1 LGETDV
7 SMKATILLEPG
18 KIELQE
24 VEMPRAGPGEV
35 IVRVRSALTCG
46 TDLKAFRRGHPKIPM
61 PTRFGHEFSGDVWE
75 VGEGVEGFRV
85 GDQVMCVN
93 SAPCGE
99 CEECRRGLE
108 NLCTSPDMFSWGAFA
123 EYMKVPARI
132 VKHNMFKKP
141 PGLSYSE
148 AAMLEPLAC
157 VVYGLEQV
165 RLKLE
170 DTVLIIGAGPIGL
183 LHVMVTKVLGAGKII
198 VSGRRR
204 KRLKIARLIGADVVI
219 DAAREDVHERVMEET
234 RGVGASLVVECTGQL
249 KVWEESTRLVA
260 RGGTVI
266 LFGGLPKGT
275 TASFDTARLH
285 YDQITLKGVFHF
297 TRSAVRSAYDL
308 LASGRVR
315 VKDLITGSYTLD
327 DMKKVIDQLIDGNC
341 VKIEVVPTGK

>member
-1 LGETDV
+1 MGETDV

>member
-1 LGETDV
+1 M
-7 SMKATILLEPG
+7 SMKATILVEPG
-18 KIELQE
+18 RIELQD

-35 IVRVRSALTCG
+35 VVRVRSALTCG

-75 VGEGVEGFRV
+75 VGEGVVGFKA

-123 EYMKVPARI
+123 EFMRVPARI

-157 VVYGLEQV
+157 VVYGLGQV
-165 RLKLE
+165 RLMRE

-183 LHVMVTKVLGAGKII
+183 LHVMVTKALGAGKII
-198 VSGRRR
+198 VSGRRS

-219 DAAREDVHERVMEET
+219 DAAKEDVRRRVLEET
-234 RGVGASLVVECTGQL
+234 GGVGASLVVECTGQHS
-249 KVWEESTRLVA
+249 VWEESTRLVA

-297 TRSAVRSAYDL
+297 TRSAVRSAYEL
-308 LASGRVR
+308 LASGRIR

-341 VKIEVVPTGK
+341 IKLEVVPSAE

>member
-1 LGETDV
+1 M

-35 IVRVRSALTCG
+35 VVRVRSALTCG

-183 LHVMVTKVLGAGKII
+183 LHVMVTRVLGAGKII

-219 DAAREDVHERVMEET
+219 DAAKEDVHGRVMEET
-234 RGVGASLVVECTGQL
+234 GGGGASLVVECTGQL

-341 VKIEVVPTGK
+341 IKIEVVPTGK

>member
-1 LGETDV
+1 
-7 SMKATILLEPG
+7 MKATILLEPG

-35 IVRVRSALTCG
+35 IVRIRSALTCG
-46 TDLKAFRRGHPKIPM
+46 TDLKAYRRGHPKIPM

-75 VGEGVEGFRV
+75 IGEGVEGFRV

-99 CEECRRGLE
+99 CDECRRGLE
-108 NLCTSPDMFSWGAFA
+108 NLCTASDMFSWGAFA
-123 EYMKVPARI
+123 EFMKVPARI

-165 RLKLE
+165 RLKKE
-170 DTVLIIGAGPIGL
+170 DTVLVIGAGPIGL
-183 LHVMVTKVLGAGKII
+183 LHVMVTRVLGAGKII
-198 VSGRRR
+198 VSGRRS
-204 KRLKIARLIGADVVI
+204 KRLKIARLIGAHVVI
-219 DAAREDVHERVMEET
+219 DAAKEDVYGRVMAET
-234 RGVGASLVVECTGQL
+234 GGVGASLVVECTGQL

-275 TASFDTARLH
+275 TATFDTSRLH

-297 TRSAVRSAYDL
+297 TRSAVRCAYDL

-327 DMKKVIDQLIDGNC
+327 DMKKVIDQLLDGNC
-341 VKIEVVPTGK
+341 IKIEIVPTAR

>member
-1 LGETDV
+1 ML
-7 SMKATILLEPG
+7 ATILVEPG
-18 KIELQE
+18 KIELLD

-35 IVRVRSALTCG
+35 VVRVRSALTCG

-75 VGEGVEGFRV
+75 VGEGVEDFRV

-99 CEECRRGLE
+99 CEVCSRGLE
-108 NLCTSPDMFSWGAFA
+108 NLCTASDMFSWGAFA
-123 EYMKVPARI
+123 EYIKVPARI
-132 VKHNMFKKP
+132 VRNNMFKKP

-165 RLKLE
+165 RLKKE
-170 DTVLIIGAGPIGL
+170 DTVLILGAGPIGL
-183 LHVMVTKVLGAGKII
+183 LHIMVTRALGAGRII
-198 VSGRRR
+198 VSGRRSH
-204 KRLKIARLIGADVVI
+204 RLRIARLIGADLVI
-219 DAAREDVHERVMEET
+219 DAEKEDVEQRVMEAT
-234 RGVGASLVVECTGQL
+234 KGVGASLVVECTGQL
-249 KVWEESTRLVA
+249 SVWEESTKLVA
-260 RGGTVI
+260 RGGTII

-275 TASFDTARLH
+275 TASFDTTRLH

-297 TRSAVRSAYDL
+297 SRAAVKRAYDL

-315 VKDLITGSYTLD
+315 VKDLITGSYTLE
-327 DMKKVIDQLIDGNC
+327 DMKKVIDQLLDGDC
-341 VKIEVVPTGK
+341 IKIEVVPTTR

>member
-1 LGETDV
+1 
-7 SMKATILLEPG
+7 
-18 KIELQE
+18 
-24 VEMPRAGPGEV
+24 
-35 IVRVRSALTCG
+35 
-46 TDLKAFRRGHPKIPM
+46 M

-75 VGEGVEGFRV
+75 IGEGVEGFKT

-99 CEECRRGLE
+99 CDECRRGLE

-123 EYMKVPARI
+123 EYMRIPARI

-165 RLKLE
+165 RLMRE

-183 LHVMVTKVLGAGKII
+183 LHVMVTKALGAGKIM
-198 VSGRRR
+198 VSGRRS

-219 DAAREDVHERVMEET
+219 DAASEDVRRRVMEET
-234 RGVGASLVVECTGQL
+234 GGVGASLVVECTGQL
-249 KVWEESTRLVA
+249 SVWEESTRLVA

-275 TASFDTARLH
+275 MASFDTARLH

-297 TRSAVRSAYDL
+297 TRSAVRSAYEL
-308 LASGRVR
+308 LASGRIR

-327 DMKKVIDQLIDGNC
+327 DMKKVIDQLLDGNC
-341 VKIEVVPTGK
+341 IKLEVVPTTKT

>member
-7 SMKATILLEPG
+7 SMKATILVEPG

-24 VEMPRAGPGEV
+24 VEMPKAGPGEV
-35 IVRVRSALTCG
+35 VVRVRSALTCG

-75 VGEGVEGFRV
+75 VGEGVEGFKV

-183 LHVMVTKVLGAGKII
+183 LHVMVAKVLGAGKII

-219 DAAREDVHERVMEET
+219 DAAKEDVHGRVMGET
-234 RGVGASLVVECTGQL
+234 GGVGASLVVECTGQL

-341 VKIEVVPTGK
+341 IKIEVVPQ

>member
-1 LGETDV
+1 
-7 SMKATILLEPG
+7 MRATILVEPG
-18 KIELQE
+18 KIELQD
-24 VEMPRAGPGEV
+24 VEMPRAGPGEMV
-35 IVRVRSALTCG
+35 VRIRSALTCG

-75 VGEGVEGFRV
+75 VGEGVEGFRA

-123 EYMKVPARI
+123 EFMKVPARI

-165 RLKLE
+165 RLKKE

-219 DAAREDVHERVMEET
+219 DAAKEDVQERVMAET
-234 RGVGASLVVECTGQL
+234 GGVGASLVVECTGQL
-249 KVWEESTRLVA
+249 SVWEASTKLVA

-275 TASFDTARLH
+275 TATFDTARLH

-297 TRSAVRSAYDL
+297 TRSAVRNAYDL

-327 DMKKVIDQLIDGNC
+327 DMKKVIDQLLDGNC
-341 VKIEVVPTGK
+341 IKIEVVPTGK

>member
-1 LGETDV
+1 M
-7 SMKATILLEPG
+7 SMKATILVEPG
-18 KIELQE
+18 RIELQD

-35 IVRVRSALTCG
+35 VVRVRSALTCG

-75 VGEGVEGFRV
+75 IGEGVEGFKT

-123 EYMKVPARI
+123 EYMRVPARI
-132 VKHNMFKKP
+132 VKHNMLKKP

-165 RLKLE
+165 RLMRE

-183 LHVMVTKVLGAGKII
+183 LHVMVTKALGAGKIV
-198 VSGRRR
+198 VSGRRS

-219 DAAREDVHERVMEET
+219 DAAREDVRRRVMEET
-234 RGVGASLVVECTGQL
+234 GGVGASLVVECTGQL
-249 KVWEESTRLVA
+249 SVWEESTRLVA

-297 TRSAVRSAYDL
+297 TRSAVRSAYEL
-308 LASGRVR
+308 LASGRIR

-327 DMKKVIDQLIDGNC
+327 DMKKVIDQLLDGNC
-341 VKIEVVPTGK
+341 IKLEVVPTTKT

>member
-1 LGETDV
+1 MNVG
-7 SMKATILLEPG
+7 MRATILVEPG
-18 KIELQE
+18 KIELQD

-35 IVRVRSALTCG
+35 VVRIRSALTCG
-46 TDLKAFRRGHPKIPM
+46 TDLKAFRRGHPKMPT

-75 VGEGVEGFRV
+75 VGEGVEGFKV
-85 GDQVMCVN
+85 GDQVMCVP

-99 CEECRRGLE
+99 CDECRRGLE
-108 NLCTSPDMFSWGAFA
+108 NLCNSAMETMILGAYA
-123 EYMKVPARI
+123 EYIKVPARI

-165 RLKLE
+165 RLKME
-170 DTVLIIGAGPIGL
+170 DTVLIIGAGAIGL

-198 VSGRRR
+198 VSGRRS
-204 KRLKIARLIGADVVI
+204 KRLRIARLIGADVVI
-219 DAAREDVHERVMEET
+219 DAAKEDVYRRVMEET
-234 RGVGASLVVECTGQL
+234 GGVGASLVVECTGQL
-249 KVWEESTRLVA
+249 SVWEETTKLVA

-275 TASFDTARLH
+275 TATFDTARLH

-297 TRSAVRSAYDL
+297 SRAAVKCAYEL

-341 VKIEVVPTGK
+341 IKIEIVPTAK